1 MTAKKVKENSEKQVF
16 EKIDLKLTNEVF
28 GTNRIM
34 AIDYKKEGRQNSISS
49 QEVKSKKKTITCAIK

>member
-1 MTAKKVKENSEKQVF
+1 MGRYDNKKVKENIEKQVF

-34 AIDYKKEGRQNSISS
+34 AIDYQKKGRQNSISS
-49 QEVKSKKKTITCAIK
+49 QEVKSKKKKR

>member
-1 MTAKKVKENSEKQVF
+1 MGRYDNKKVKENIEKQVF

-34 AIDYKKEGRQNSISS
+34 AIDYPKKGRQNSISS
-49 QEVKSKKKTITCAIK
+49 QEVKSKKKR